1 MYIEQYYYDDLDQCI
16 YNLRFLHSGVNGRGN
31 YINIESDLYI
41 KKNIYETFVPSIKTI
56 ESLCVKINNNFRSK
70 IINDKLCGQFKNITI
85 ILQFNDI

>member
-1 MYIEQYYYDDLDQCI
+1 MYLQLTFSTLGSERAGKLYKHRI
-16 YNLRFLHSGVNGRGN
+16 RFIH
-31 YINIESDLYI
+31 